1 MEGYA
6 YIELNHR
13 FYFGYCSTEESG
25 AAKLKALRKL
35 SQSVPG
41 TSGKDTELFWR

>member
-6 YIELNHR
+6 DIVLNHR
-13 FYFGYCSTEESG
+13 FYFGYCSTEEIE
-25 AAKLKALRKL
+25 AAKLKALCKL
-35 SQSVPG
+35 SQLVPG